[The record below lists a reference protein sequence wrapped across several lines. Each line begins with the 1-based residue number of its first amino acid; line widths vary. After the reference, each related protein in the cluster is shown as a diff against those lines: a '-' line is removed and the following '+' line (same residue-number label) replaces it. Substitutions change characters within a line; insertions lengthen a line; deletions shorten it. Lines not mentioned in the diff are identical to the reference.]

1 MSAPGNPW
9 TNTETPDDA
18 PFSERG
24 FGLPPDPKPPAPD
37 SSASMKATD
46 SKDSAG
52 NGQQVSTSARKSGNK
67 TPEKQVAD
75 VAENRTNSPD
85 KCQKNPAGGKDTEFV
100 KGPNSKEN
108 ARKSRNNAGKGRKS
122 VSENDDNELPEK
134 STSGTTDERMPRIAA
149 IPSKDS
155 PFVMP
160 PRPPSLPDGR
170 LASPRPGSVASR
182 VKAFDDSTPP
192 SPARPARQ
200 SVDSTKESAP
210 VSSPAPSPPET
221 ASTAVSTPKDSPPSS
236 TSSTVP
242 SVPSSVTSVVS
253 PDRDPIPEQTLSAK
267 ASPLSS
273 RRGSIQSETDGVI
286 LNQSPTPVQRE
297 MSNDEEDHAVND
309 RSPSPEQTL
318 SREPSDVFS
327 RTESIRSGSDSETS
341 SKQRRSVHWDLPS
354 DDISPVDDELSSAP
368 REAGSPQLELV
379 SHDDLYDASPQVSRP
394 HRTPTIDI
402 SGPRS
407 SQESGY
413 TVQLTTHESTQNGH
427 GECDSLNNLCEECSA
442 VLNDMSPS
450 VPNKY
455 LHCPPNVH
463 PVTLKC
469 TIWASV
475 EDARQIASTLSRYL
489 HKTVSRDVRVHA
501 AVRRAASAAHREGR
515 WYDVT
520 SSGIPGPVSRQLPRS
535 VKGAKVHNFLGQA
548 FLWPLSSSS
557 FSSKVLGKEW
567 DRRPRDFRILID
579 FPMPVE
585 GGGPLER
592 YITSRLPNTS
602 TKPKLK
608 IIDSHCSFHR
618 LMWWAR
624 THPAGSSSSH
634 ASSEEPSSR
643 RHRHHSSR

>member
-24 FGLPPDPKPPAPD
+24 FGLRPDPKPPAPD

-85 KCQKNPAGGKDTEFV
+85 KCQKNPARGKDTEFV

-108 ARKSRNNAGKGRKS
+108 ARKSRNNAGKGRKGPS
-122 VSENDDNELPEK
+122 FSEHDDNESPEK
-134 STSGTTDERMPRIAA
+134 STSGTTDERMPKIAA
-149 IPSKDS
+149 IPSTVS
-155 PFVMP
+155 PYVMP

-192 SPARPARQ
+192 SPTRPARQ
-200 SVDSTKESAP
+200 SVDSTKEPAP
-210 VSSPAPSPPET
+210 VPSPAPSLPET
-221 ASTAVSTPKDSPPSS
+221 ASTAVSTSKDRPPSS
-236 TSSTVP
+236 TNSTVP
-242 SVPSSVTSVVS
+242 SAPSSVTSMGS
-253 PDRDPIPEQTLSAK
+253 SDRVHSPEQT
-267 ASPLSS
+267 SPLSS

-286 LNQSPTPVQRE
+286 LNQSPTSVQRE
-297 MSNDEEDHAVND
+297 ISSDEEDHAVNY
-309 RSPSPEQTL
+309 RSPSPEQTP
-318 SREPSDVFS
+318 SREPSDIS
-327 RTESIRSGSDSETS
+327 PRTESIQSGSDSETPS
-341 SKQRRSVHWDLPS
+341 RQRRSIHWDLPS
-354 DDISPVDDELSSAP
+354 DDNAPVDDELSSAP
-368 REAGSPQLELV
+368 HETGSPQLEPV
-379 SHDDLYDASPQVSRP
+379 SHDDLYDASPQAPQP
-394 HRTPTIDI
+394 HRGLTIDI

-442 VLNDMSPS
+442 VLNDISPW

-469 TIWASV
+469 TIWGSV
-475 EDARQIASTLSRYL
+475 EDARQIALSLSRYL

-520 SSGIPGPVSRQLPRS
+520 RPDIPGPVSRRSPRS
-535 VKGAKVHNFLGQA
+535 AKGDKVHTFVGQA
-548 FLWPLSSSS
+548 FLWPLSSFSS
-557 FSSKVLGKEW
+557 SSKVLGKEW

-585 GGGPLER
+585 AGGALER
-592 YITSRLPNTS
+592 YITSRIPNTS

-634 ASSEEPSSR
+634 ASSEESSSR
-643 RHRHHSSR
+643 RHRKHSSH